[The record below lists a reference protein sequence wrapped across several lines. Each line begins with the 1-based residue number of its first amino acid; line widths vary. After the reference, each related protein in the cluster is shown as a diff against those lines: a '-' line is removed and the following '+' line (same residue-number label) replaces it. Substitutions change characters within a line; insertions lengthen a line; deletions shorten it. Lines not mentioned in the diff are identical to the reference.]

1 MHADTQQV
9 RISFSSS
16 IVRMLRRE
24 EWLTAAVPD
33 EGAAQA
39 DPEPVQAGTGDKYGL
54 DLNEFKMKTGR
65 KPREFKKCVRFAE
78 WNSEGRAKF
87 VHHAGFSYIFPQVGV
102 SFFLLRQDPYR

>member
-1 MHADTQQV
+1 MHTDTQQV
-9 RISFSSS
+9 RIWFSSS

-78 WNSEGRAKF
+78 WNSEGRLNLVSYVCFCYFGTGPCF
-87 VHHAGFSYIFPQVGV
+87 VLF
-102 SFFLLRQDPYR
+102 R

>member
-1 MHADTQQV
+1 
-9 RISFSSS
+9 
-16 IVRMLRRE
+16 MLRRE

-78 WNSEGRAKF
+78 WNSEGRLNLVSYVCFCYFGTGPCF
-87 VHHAGFSYIFPQVGV
+87 VLF
-102 SFFLLRQDPYR
+102 R